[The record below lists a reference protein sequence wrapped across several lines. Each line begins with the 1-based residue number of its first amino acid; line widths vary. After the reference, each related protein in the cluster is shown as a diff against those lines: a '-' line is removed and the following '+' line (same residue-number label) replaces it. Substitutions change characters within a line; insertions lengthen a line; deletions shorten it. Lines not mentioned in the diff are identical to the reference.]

1 MAHFQVPVELY
12 MTTDVVSVQPSD
24 SLTHAYEVSTE
35 HDISSL
41 PVTDG
46 DALLGVVSLTDLLHV
61 GRREAGSASDA
72 RALVFPSRPVSEA
85 MTEGVETVTP
95 QTHLSEAAAVMR
107 KRFIHRLYVT
117 DDDRLCGVLSTTD
130 LLRALEEKRVNH
142 PVGDYMSSPV
152 FTIRDQE
159 PLSEALERLDRGHA
173 SGLVV
178 VEDGWPVGIFSK
190 HEALESRDLPRS
202 EAVGDVMSPKILVL
216 PPSTSLHRA
225 AAQASALGV
234 RRVVI
239 QEGSEVKG
247 ILSGLDFARA
257 VM

>member
-1 MAHFQVPVELY
+1 MAHFQVPVDLY
-12 MTTDVVSVQPSD
+12 MTTDVVSVGPSD
-24 SLTHAYEVSTE
+24 SLARAYEVATE

-41 PVTDG
+41 AVTDG
-46 DALLGVVSLTDLLHV
+46 DALLGVVSLTDLLHA
-61 GRREAGSASDA
+61 GRREAGSSPDA
-72 RALVFPSRPVSEA
+72 KALVFPSRPVSEE
-85 MTEGVETVTP
+85 MTEEVETASPGT
-95 QTHLSEAAAVMR
+95 TLANAAAVMR

-117 DDDRLCGVLSTTD
+117 EDGRLRGVLSTTD
-130 LLRALEEKRVNH
+130 LMRALEEKKVNH

-159 PLSEALERLDRGHA
+159 PLGEALERLDRGHA

-178 VEDGWPVGIFSK
+178 VEEGWPVGMFSK
-190 HEALESRDLPRS
+190 REALESRDLPRS
-202 EAVGDVMSPKILVL
+202 TAVGDVMSPKILVL

-239 QEGSEVKG
+239 QDDSEVKG

>member
-12 MTTDVVSVQPSD
+12 MTTGVVSVSPSD
-24 SLTHAYEVSTE
+24 SLARAYQVATE
-35 HDISSL
+35 HEISSL
-41 PVTDG
+41 PVTEG

-61 GRREAGSASDA
+61 GRREAGSAADA
-72 RALVFPSRPVSEA
+72 RALVFPARSVAEE
-85 MTEGVETVTP
+85 MTPDVETITR
-95 QTHLSEAAAVMR
+95 QTQLSEAAGIMR
-107 KRFIHRLYVT
+107 KRFIHRLFVL
-117 DDDRLCGVLSTTD
+117 DDGVLCGVLSTTD
-130 LLRALEEKRVNH
+130 LMRALEDKQVNY

-159 PLSEALERLDRGHA
+159 PLGEALERLDRGHA
-173 SGLVV
+173 GALVV
-178 VEDGWPVGIFSK
+178 VEEGWPVGMFGK
-190 HEALESRDLPRS
+190 REALEARDLPRS
-202 EAVGDVMSPKILVL
+202 VAVGDVMSPRILVL

-239 QEGSEVKG
+239 QEGNDVKG